1 MENTTQTSTTS
12 QLDVKFQLRPG
23 ATAAEI
29 TLKPG
34 QKITAEGGS
43 MIAKSTAIQMT
54 TSTQQR
60 KSGGIMKG
68 LKRLVSGE
76 NFFLNHYVA
85 PAEGGKLWLG
95 TTHIGD
101 MELKEL
107 HGENLIIQGGSFVA
121 CTENVSIDASW
132 QGFKNLVSKESLF
145 WVKASGQGSVI
156 FNSFGAIYQI
166 QVNGEYI
173 VDTGHIV
180 AFEET
185 LAFSLTK
192 AGKSWMSSIL
202 GGEGLVCKFKGKGIV
217 WVQSHNSSSFG
228 SALGPKLKPR

>member
-1 MENTTQTSTTS
+1 MENTIQTSTTS

-34 QKITAEGGS
+34 QKLTAEGGA

-54 TSTQQR
+54 TSTQQK

-95 TTHIGD
+95 ATHIGD
-101 MELKEL
+101 MEQKEL

-121 CTENVSIDASW
+121 CTEDVSIDASW

-145 WVKASGQGSVI
+145 WVKASGHGTVI

-166 QVNGEYI
+166 QVNGEHI

-185 LAFSLTK
+185 LGFTLTK

>member
-1 MENTTQTSTTS
+1 
-12 QLDVKFQLRPG
+12 
-23 ATAAEI
+23 
-29 TLKPG
+29 
-34 QKITAEGGS
+34 
-43 MIAKSTAIQMT
+43 
-54 TSTQQR
+54 
-60 KSGGIMKG
+60 
-68 LKRLVSGE
+68 
-76 NFFLNHYVA
+76 
-85 PAEGGKLWLG
+85 
-95 TTHIGD
+95 
-101 MELKEL
+101 
-107 HGENLIIQGGSFVA
+107 
-121 CTENVSIDASW
+121 
-132 QGFKNLVSKESLF
+132 VSKESLF
-145 WVKASGQGSVI
+145 WVKASGQGTVI

-166 QVNGEYI
+166 QVNGEHI